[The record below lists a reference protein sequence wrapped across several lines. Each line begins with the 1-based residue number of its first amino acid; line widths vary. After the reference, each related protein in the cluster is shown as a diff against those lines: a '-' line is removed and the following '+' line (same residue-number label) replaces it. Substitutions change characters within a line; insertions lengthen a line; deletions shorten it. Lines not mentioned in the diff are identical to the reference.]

1 MCATCNIGFYTAGNT
16 ANTRATCS
24 PCLAGS
30 ACSGTS
36 SITLCPR
43 GTAVNAGGTACV
55 DCGSDSTYS
64 ASTGATTCATCV
76 AGSFT
81 AGGTPT
87 QRHSCSP
94 CTSGSKCSGTATVVS
109 CGDDKSYSGPGA
121 STCSICGGGSFT
133 SGGAADGKTR
143 STCSSCLGGN
153 SCDGS
158 SSPVQCNAGYYSPP
172 ASPNCLPCGA
182 GHKYSSA
189 GASTCSTCPAGFRTE
204 GGTSLT
210 RTKCSVCPTGT
221 RRRDEMY
228 MYSPCS
234 VLDSLLCPMSS
245 QRKPLFPHAC
255 ISSPLLISPSCLLAL
270 LIVPPGASCGSGDGS
285 VSSCA
290 PGKFASAGSSDCGDC
305 GSDKLFAD
313 AGASICGTCPV
324 GSFTSG
330 GSSTTRTTCT
340 ACPAGSFC
348 SDGSSTT
355 AKCGKH
361 QQSHKTPLPPPDS
374 SDLLGTPSPWI
385 PPRFSLTN
393 WYIQHFAFIQV
404 WGPSRQPGGA
414 RALIAATTTS
424 MPRWKERVH
433 AMSARLGRIR
443 AVARRRRA
451 RNANHAPR
459 ASLVQGPPP
468 SLRARG
474 GRTVPR
480 DLRPAACAAPT
491 TCIRPPEV
499 RAGYTYHGSLMY
511 D

>member
-1 MCATCNIGFYTAGNT
+1 MNVEDDTNTDQNSPLRSFIIQCGVDNAYADTTGLANCKTCALGSKTGGGTSTTREACTGCAGGVRCDGNSGQVTCTAGSYAGAGSSACSGCGADNKHSAAGATVCATCNIGFYTAGNT

-36 SITLCPR
+36 SIILCPR

-143 STCSSCLGGN
+143 SSCSSCLGGN

-158 SSPVQCNAGYYSPP
+158 SSPVQCTAGYYSPP

-204 GGTSLT
+204 GGTSVT

-221 RRRDEMY
+221 RRRDL
-228 MYSPCS
+228 MYSSCS
-234 VLDSLLCPMSS
+234 VLDALLCLMSS
-245 QRKPLFPHAC
+245 EQSCFLMNAF
-255 ISSPLLISPSCLLAL
+255 PLLSSSLPLVFSHFSSSSQVHPVDPETALCHPVHPESSRRRGVPRVNRADPTSC
-270 LIVPPGASCGSGDGS
+270 
-285 VSSCA
+285 
-290 PGKFASAGSSDCGDC
+290 
-305 GSDKLFAD
+305 
-313 AGASICGTCPV
+313 
-324 GSFTSG
+324 
-330 GSSTTRTTCT
+330 
-340 ACPAGSFC
+340 
-348 SDGSSTT
+348 
-355 AKCGKH
+355 
-361 QQSHKTPLPPPDS
+361 TP
-374 SDLLGTPSPWI
+374 T
-385 PPRFSLTN
+385 
-393 WYIQHFAFIQV
+393 
-404 WGPSRQPGGA
+404 
-414 RALIAATTTS
+414 
-424 MPRWKERVH
+424 
-433 AMSARLGRIR
+433 LGRASVAPVLLVHLP
-443 AVARRRRA
+443 AVGRRLPARRVA
-451 RNANHAPR
+451 HAPR
-459 ASLVQGPPP
+459 GAFVRTGRAQPPNVVSIIARDAPPP
-468 SLRARG
+468 S
-474 GRTVPR
+474 
-480 DLRPAACAAPT
+480 
-491 TCIRPPEV
+491 
-499 RAGYTYHGSLMY
+499 
-511 D
+511 